1 MGLAGERKKQRIGW
15 DPRNLN
21 WLATGSNP
29 TDTTKDES
37 QKSFKESNFGLK
49 LLMKHGY
56 DKKTKSKTSEEIMES
71 IINSKEFGH
80 NIKIKVKDDKFGIGY
95 SIGSSQLNK
104 KINPR
109 TGRVEVVEGDDN
121 FGLDMFQQI
130 LFNMNNKESSKDKK
144 KRKKIEAQN
153 AQLDAVRTE
162 RIKGKYGMD
171 FVKGEVLKSEL
182 AAILKKEKE
191 VKEKK
196 EKKEKERKEK
206 KDKKR
211 KRQEDDEVDGT
222 KKQKKD
228 KKDKKSKNDKKDK
241 KNKKSKKD
249 KKHKVKVIEHDMKI
263 EDIKPVELKGTRYA
277 ARSKFIRSKRSAISD
292 PSALKEIFM
301 MS

>member
-29 TDTTKDES
+29 TDTSKDES
-37 QKSFKESNFGLK
+37 QKSFQESNFGLK

-196 EKKEKERKEK
+196 ER

-211 KRQEDDEVDGT
+211 KRHEGDEVEGT
-222 KKQKKD
+222 KKQKKVKKD
-228 KKDKKSKNDKKDK
+228 KKDKKSKKD
-241 KNKKSKKD
+241 KKD

>member
-29 TDTTKDES
+29 TETEKDAS
-37 QKSFKESNFGLK
+37 QKTFQESSFGLK

-95 SIGSSQLNK
+95 TIGSSQINK

-109 TGRVEVVEGDDN
+109 TGKVEAVEGNDN

-191 VKEKK
+191 IKEKKENKEKK
-196 EKKEKERKEK
+196 EKKDKKEK
-206 KDKKR
+206 KSKKR
-211 KRQEDDEVDGT
+211 KRDDDSDDIENS
-222 KKQKKD
+222 KKKSKKD
-228 KKDKKSKNDKKDK
+228 KKD
-241 KNKKSKKD
+241 KKSKKD
-249 KKHKVKVIEHDMKI
+249 KKHKVKVIDHDMKI
-263 EDIKPVELKGTRYA
+263 EDVKPVDFKGTRYA

>member
-29 TDTTKDES
+29 TDTKDES
-37 QKSFKESNFGLK
+37 QKTFQESSFGLK

-56 DKKTKSKTSEEIMES
+56 DKKTKSKTSEEIMDS

-95 SIGSSQLNK
+95 TIGGNQINK

-109 TGRVEVVEGDDN
+109 TGRVEAVEGNDN

-191 VKEKK
+191 LKEKK
-196 EKKEKERKEK
+196 DKKKDKKDEKEKKEK

-211 KRQEDDEVDGT
+211 KRDDSDDIEST
-222 KKQKKD
+222 KKKQKKD
-228 KKDKKSKNDKKDK
+228 KKDKKEK
-241 KNKKSKKD
+241 KKD
-249 KKHKVKVIEHDMKI
+249 KKHKVKIIEHDMNI
-263 EDIKPVELKGTRYA
+263 EDFKPVDFKGTRYA
-277 ARSKFIRSKRSAISD
+277 ARSKFIKSKRSAISD